1 MLLHAV
7 NVKHLFVLNGIELQV
22 VISVQ
27 HMAMILQLQE
37 LFVIFVVLKFLAFG
51 TNHLHA
57 TNCATQS
64 NDWRLYLA
72 RKTTG
77 FQGIRLL
84 LAKDNNI
91 NKFYKIIIIKI
102 HIYIKRIIIITFYG
116 DLSSI
121 NSFSDLLG
129 FLIVLFKHFSER
141 I

>member
-1 MLLHAV
+1 MG
-7 NVKHLFVLNGIELQV
+7 HLIYLPGTLQQV
-22 VISVQ
+22 FQLIC
-27 HMAMILQLQE
+27 LQQDFSYSEKVTL
-37 LFVIFVVLKFLAFG
+37 IFSTRTFSKESIKE
-51 TNHLHA
+51 
-57 TNCATQS
+57 CATQS

-102 HIYIKRIIIITFYG
+102 HIYIKIIIIITFYG

-121 NSFSDLLG
+121 NSFSDLPG
-129 FLIVLFKHFSER
+129 FLIVLFKHSSES